1 MGRNFI
7 KQRTDAVNTYG
18 VEHGAYIGFGGGV
31 AAWTLT
37 DHREFWAAKRGS
49 VGRANPGAALRVVSD
64 DEARWRTAN
73 LRPQKQPGYAIVI
86 ATEDRR
92 YRIRNLENG
101 EVAIYTDQGDKIVLK
116 RGGTIAVTASTKV
129 EITSPSVTM
138 SGNLTVDGTI
148 TGTTDVV
155 GGGKS
160 LKNHTHSVSG
170 TVSSA
175 PGSVTFV
182 PPGTTGSPT

>member
-1 MGRNFI
+1 MKSILQRLVTLVSRGVVRQVDDSKKVRELQIGLLEGETRGEVEQFQQYGFTSVPQSGAELVAVCIDGR
-7 KQRTDAVNTYG
+7 REHAV
-18 VEHGAYIGFGGGV
+18 
-31 AAWTLT
+31 
-37 DHREFWAAKRGS
+37 
-49 VGRANPGAALRVVSD
+49 
-64 DEARWRTAN
+64 
-73 LRPQKQPGYAIVI
+73 VI

-92 YRIRNLENG
+92 YRIKNLQNG

-170 TVSSA
+170 AVSTA
-175 PGSVTFV
+175 PGAVTFV
-182 PPGTTGSPT
+182 PPGSTGAPS